1 MVIKKYILRLFFYPF
16 GIFKEL
22 NRLGINGSRDIL
34 NSSRF
39 TGVIIDNGVCIDE
52 YSQISS
58 NVHILDN
65 CIINHSSINSY
76 TYIGKGCKLQNAT
89 IGRFCSIG
97 SDVSIGLGS
106 HPINNFSTSP
116 LFYRK
121 KNTLNI
127 KLVKH
132 DLDFKDYKPIKIGH
146 DVWIGTRVL
155 IMDGVNIGNGAIV
168 AANSVVTKDVPPYS
182 IVGGAPAKIIRY
194 RFDEAKIT
202 NLLNS
207 NWWEMDLL
215 DIKKKQIDLNK

>member
-1 MVIKKYILRLFFYPF
+1 MVFKEYILRLFFYPF
-16 GIFKEL
+16 GVIKEL
-22 NRLGINGSRDIL
+22 HRLGINGSRDIL
-34 NSSRF
+34 NSKRF
-39 TGVIIDNGVCIDE
+39 KGVIIDNCVCIDE
-52 YSQISS
+52 QSKIAS
-58 NVHILDN
+58 NVHILEN
-65 CIINHSSINSY
+65 CVINHSSINSY
-76 TYIGKGCKLQNAT
+76 SYIGKDCQVQHAT

-97 SDVSIGLGS
+97 SYVSIGLGS

-127 KLVKH
+127 KLVEH
-132 DLDFKDYKPIKIGH
+132 DLDFKEYKPINIGH
-146 DVWIGTRVL
+146 DVWIGTRAL
-155 IMDGVNIGNGAIV
+155 IMDGVNIGNGAII

-207 NWWEMDLL
+207 NWWEMNLL